1 MRARSHVQQF
11 RGIMASDEPAGR
23 KLNFLLQEFNREF
36 NTMGAKAGQAEL
48 AHVIVDIK
56 SEIEKL
62 REQVQNIE

>member
-1 MRARSHVQQF
+1 
-11 RGIMASDEPAGR
+11 
-23 KLNFLLQEFNREF
+23 
-36 NTMGAKAGQAEL
+36 MGAKVGQADL